1 MLSVVNKACTC
12 DLCATSCRR
21 KESEHERTLEGTR
34 RELEKLK
41 IALIEQKKTC
51 DNDLAQKDAEIQE
64 LKEQVIA
71 EERDKERMMHAQLRV
86 KAEHDKCPALI
97 ASLRKQIKDTE
108 AALEGSLEDEVLEKS
123 KSEAIAMS
131 SELERQRRTRVRL
144 GASVPTTSTGKLG
157 LGATCKDALLPL
169 PLPLLDDND
178 AEAEVEDKKILAGT
192 FSGIARLRLELA
204 AAKQVVGTLE
214 ASLEAKD
221 DLVTDL
227 EEKLA
232 EGQQKQQALV
242 NQVSAEVAKAGQLE
256 KRWQE
261 GQKELYKTTILLSE
275 KMGALESKEGEI
287 AYLRDRLQ
295 QQLSEQV
302 EEEEIMAKQL
312 CKTKSREAN
321 AEKNLDQTNREL
333 EKLKAELVEKSK
345 ALANKDADLASLL
358 AEQAALQQQ
367 IDQVKSLRISLPNP
381 FDEELPAEGS
391 IEYNIDVES
400 QGGRIQLG
408 LRDKAIQLLTECLH
422 LQEDFAQERDS
433 LERWLECTRAE
444 RLEEW
449 LAFKALVESS
459 EADLEELQALRAKCG
474 SSTNGLWCRDC

>member
-1 MLSVVNKACTC
+1 
-12 DLCATSCRR
+12 
-21 KESEHERTLEGTR
+21 
-34 RELEKLK
+34 
-41 IALIEQKKTC
+41 
-51 DNDLAQKDAEIQE
+51 
-64 LKEQVIA
+64 
-71 EERDKERMMHAQLRV
+71 
-86 KAEHDKCPALI
+86 
-97 ASLRKQIKDTE
+97 
-108 AALEGSLEDEVLEKS
+108 
-123 KSEAIAMS
+123 
-131 SELERQRRTRVRL
+131 
-144 GASVPTTSTGKLG
+144 
-157 LGATCKDALLPL
+157 
-169 PLPLLDDND
+169 
-178 AEAEVEDKKILAGT
+178 
-192 FSGIARLRLELA
+192 
-204 AAKQVVGTLE
+204 
-214 ASLEAKD
+214 
-221 DLVTDL
+221 
-227 EEKLA
+227 
-232 EGQQKQQALV
+232 
-242 NQVSAEVAKAGQLE
+242 
-256 KRWQE
+256 
-261 GQKELYKTTILLSE
+261 
-275 KMGALESKEGEI
+275 
-287 AYLRDRLQ
+287 
-295 QQLSEQV
+295 
-302 EEEEIMAKQL
+302 MAKQL
-312 CKTKSREAN
+312 CETKSREAN